1 MPSLRRTV
9 ALALSSVACVTASAL
24 PSHNQRSVAAFAAA
38 PALPSL
44 RAPVAASQSQFVNSL
59 TRPDVVSEEIAVT
72 GAQGVSMMACRRN
85 LKKEKR
91 ARNEACAR
99 QFRKAPKT
107 RFRGRGGGAPSAA
120 RTAQEN
126 SDNEWLEQIYGQHT
140 IYRKDGGAAMAGDK
154 SEGAP
159 ELADQKEAVA
169 A

>member
-1 MPSLRRTV
+1 M
-9 ALALSSVACVTASAL
+9 ALALSSVACVTANAF

-44 RAPVAASQSQFVNSL
+44 RAPIAASQSPFVNSL
-59 TRPDVVSEEIAVT
+59 TRPDVLSEEIAVT

-99 QFRKAPKT
+99 QYRKAPKS
-107 RFRGRGGGAPSAA
+107 RFRGRGGGPGMGAE
-120 RTAQEN
+120 RTKAEN

-140 IYRKDGGAAMAGDK
+140 IYRKDEGMPSAK
-154 SEGAP
+154 SESSD
-159 ELADQKEAVA
+159 ADQFSGKKEAVA